1 MANYSIKKIEH
12 ATGVDTSVLA
22 AKNDFIALNAAVDNL
37 GSNNLTNVPTSL
49 GNLKTKEDN
58 LDVRNLTN
66 VPVDLKLLDINLE
79 VVNAFK
85 FNTLKTKVNSLEKNF
100 LM

>member
-22 AKNDFIALNAAVDNL
+22 AKNDFTALNAAVDNL
-37 GSNNLTNVPTSL
+37 GSNNLTNVPASL
-49 GNLKTKEDN
+49 GNLKTKVDN